1 MNALQDQGL
10 GRLDRLIES
19 HDPIGFFRPEE
30 LPSAELPGEASH
42 VAEPLRLGQIGFAP
56 AQRAH
61 RRLQIIARA
70 PERFLRAPLRYAE
83 PNHEKR
89 GQREKGEAR
98 YGLNGKRIRRR
109 NEVVIKSQMES
120 PAASRPGPAP
130 PSHAAKR
137 MAQRNRDTN
146 GAVCRSL
153 SAASPP
159 TTAAA
164 TARTATA

>member
-10 GRLDRLIES
+10 GRLDRFIES

-42 VAEPLRLGQIGFAP
+42 VAEPLGLRQIGFAP
-56 AQRAH
+56 TQRAY

-89 GQREKGEAR
+89 GHRKKSEAR

-109 NEVVIKSQMES
+109 NEVVIKSQNGERGCEQTRAR
-120 PAASRPGPAP
+120 AAEPRGEKGS
-130 PSHAAKR
+130 AKKQGYVR
-137 MAQRNRDTN
+137 GNVQKPVRH
-146 GAVCRSL
+146 
-153 SAASPP
+153 
-159 TTAAA
+159 
-164 TARTATA
+164 